1 MPINTHPQSLHQ
13 HRQHYQGSSS
23 NSSGGEDLP
32 DTKPTIDAL
41 IHDTFVTTNRPA
53 PLSTCASPPSS
64 RATTPKHPTYVMRG
78 QRPRPHVTLHR
89 CQSVDGAVVV
99 PVADAQHLARRLRT
113 SHDALLTDFSR
124 LEESIEDTHSRP
136 PTIVVVDEF
145 LRNDYGQPGLPNNM
159 LVLTLEDWRGAAK
172 VQLLE
177 SQGLRIIHS
186 PSMALADLLAQ
197 LHGANVKKLI
207 VEGASSYHDEIVGA
221 GLYDK
226 ILITTIPVLQLRLAP
241 KLVNVQYEVLGNS
254 IVMTAEPEF
263 PVTSRTFP

>member
-1 MPINTHPQSLHQ
+1 
-13 HRQHYQGSSS
+13 
-23 NSSGGEDLP
+23 
-32 DTKPTIDAL
+32 
-41 IHDTFVTTNRPA
+41 
-53 PLSTCASPPSS
+53 
-64 RATTPKHPTYVMRG
+64 MRG

-89 CQSVDGAVVV
+89 CQSVDGVAVV
-99 PVADAQHLARRLRT
+99 PVADAQQLARRLRT
-113 SHDALLTDFSR
+113 SHDALLTDFVL
-124 LEESIEDTHSRP
+124 LEEGLEDTHSRP
-136 PTIVVVDEF
+136 PTTTIVVVDEF
-145 LRNDYGQPGLPNNM
+145 LRNDYGQPGLPHNM
-159 LVLTLEDWRGAAK
+159 LILTLEDWRGAAK

-263 PVTSRTFP
+263 PVTSRTSP